1 MTAQPPNTNRR
12 AGIAVAVMVTIV
24 AVGIGAA
31 AVFGGDDVPP
41 PDEDAYVEALFTSKW
56 DRLLPKRPFIE
67 QGYAACELLRAG
79 STEEEATLT
88 MWGRDTSTG
97 TVPEKVRERY
107 ARQTVAAHKHLCPG
121 T

>member
-1 MTAQPPNTNRR
+1 MTSQSPNPNRR
-12 AGIAVAVMVTIV
+12 AGIAVAVMVAVV
-24 AVGIGAA
+24 ASGIGAA
-31 AVFGGDDVPP
+31 AIFGSEDVPP

-67 QGYAACELLRAG
+67 QGYEACELLRSG
-79 STEEEATLT
+79 HPEQEATLT
-88 MWGRDTSTG
+88 MFGRDTSTG

-107 ARQTVAAHKHLCPG
+107 ERQTVAAHKHLCPG